1 MDNVI
6 RRIIAIEDEA
16 QEIISSIKEKEEQL
30 NGEVEREALVI
41 SKNIEEKTE
50 KKMEQIKKTE
60 EEYLD
65 AQIEV
70 VRHNTSVQLEKINSI
85 YSENKQKWI
94 DTVFE
99 NVINIS
105 ES

>member
-6 RRIIAIEDEA
+6 RRIIAIEDQA

-30 NGEVEREALVI
+30 NGDVEREALAI
-41 SKNIEEKTE
+41 SKNIEEQSD
-50 KKMEQIKKTE
+50 KKIEQIKVTE
-60 EEYLD
+60 NEYLN

-85 YSENKQKWI
+85 YNENKQQWI
-94 DTVFE
+94 DTVLK
-99 NVINIS
+99 NVIKVRS
-105 ES
+105 

>member
-6 RRIIAIEDEA
+6 RRIIAIEDQA
-16 QEIISSIKEKEEQL
+16 QEIISGIKEKEEQL
-30 NGEVEREALVI
+30 NGDVEREALAI
-41 SKNIEEKTE
+41 SKNIEEQSD
-50 KKMEQIKKTE
+50 KKIEQIKVTE
-60 EEYLD
+60 NEYLN

-85 YSENKQKWI
+85 YNENKQQWI

-99 NVINIS
+99 NVIKVRS
-105 ES
+105 

>member
-6 RRIIAIEDEA
+6 RRIIAIEDQA

-30 NGEVEREALVI
+30 NGDVEREALAI
-41 SKNIEEKTE
+41 SKNIEEQSD
-50 KKMEQIKKTE
+50 KKIEQIKVTE
-60 EEYLD
+60 NEYLN

-85 YSENKQKWI
+85 YDKNKQQWI

-99 NVINIS
+99 NVINAM
-105 ES
+105 

>member
-6 RRIIAIEDEA
+6 RRIIAIEDQA

-30 NGEVEREALVI
+30 NGDVEREALAI
-41 SKNIEEKTE
+41 SKNIEEQSD
-50 KKMEQIKKTE
+50 KKIEQIKVTE
-60 EEYLD
+60 NEYLN

-85 YSENKQKWI
+85 YNENKQQWI

-99 NVINIS
+99 NVIKVRS
-105 ES
+105 

>member
-6 RRIIAIEDEA
+6 RRIIAIEDQA

-30 NGEVEREALVI
+30 NGEVERAILAI
-41 SKNIEEKTE
+41 SKNIEEEADKKIDQIKVTE
-50 KKMEQIKKTE
+50 K
-60 EEYLD
+60 EYLD
-65 AQIEV
+65 SQIEV

-85 YSENKQKWI
+85 YNKNKQQWI

-99 NVINIS
+99 NVIKVRS
-105 ES
+105 

>member
-6 RRIIAIEDEA
+6 RRIIAIEDQA

-30 NGEVEREALVI
+30 NGDVEREALAI
-41 SKNIEEKTE
+41 SKNIEEQSD
-50 KKMEQIKKTE
+50 KKIEQIKVTE
-60 EEYLD
+60 NEYLN

-85 YSENKQKWI
+85 YNENKQQWS

-99 NVINIS
+99 NVIKVRS
-105 ES
+105 

>member
-6 RRIIAIEDEA
+6 RRIIAIEDQA

-30 NGEVEREALVI
+30 NGDVEREALAI
-41 SKNIEEKTE
+41 SKNIEEQSD
-50 KKMEQIKKTE
+50 KKIEQIKVTE
-60 EEYLD
+60 NEYLN

-85 YSENKQKWI
+85 YDKNKQQWI
-94 DTVFE
+94 DAVFE
-99 NVINIS
+99 NVINAM
-105 ES
+105 

>member
-6 RRIIAIEDEA
+6 RRIIAIEDQA

-30 NGEVEREALVI
+30 NGDVEREALAI
-41 SKNIEEKTE
+41 SKNIEEQSD
-50 KKMEQIKKTE
+50 KKIEQIKVTE
-60 EEYLD
+60 NEYLN

-85 YSENKQKWI
+85 YNENKQQWI

-99 NVINIS
+99 NVINAM
-105 ES
+105 